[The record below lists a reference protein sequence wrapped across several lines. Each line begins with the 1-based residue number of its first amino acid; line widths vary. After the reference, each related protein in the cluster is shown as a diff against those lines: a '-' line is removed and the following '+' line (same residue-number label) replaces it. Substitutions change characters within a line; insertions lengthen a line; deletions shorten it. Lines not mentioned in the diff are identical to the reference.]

1 MAFPYVSN
9 TLRNNSAGTMS
20 NDEFDKSCQFIIKL
34 GIAAHGYGP
43 STARLE
49 SYLIRVA
56 DSLGIS
62 GVFFSTPSSIEFA
75 FSKVGQI
82 WQRTHVV
89 RLPICDFNMAKLSHM
104 GELVDNLTSGEMT
117 LAEASDRL
125 DQIAALRNPW
135 GQFSYGLSFVAVAVG
150 IAGLLQASFLEI
162 VASGFLSLVVYV
174 IFISAERIGGRFSE
188 SLPFVSAYIV
198 SVFAAAIN
206 LIAPDLNPILV
217 TLSAIIILIPGFQVS
232 VGIIEII
239 DNRVEAG
246 MTRLMSGIVFLVKQ
260 FAGAWLGIA
269 SIELW
274 STSNVE
280 FPTPT
285 FVFVNDV
292 TVGLYIAFLFLGV
305 AVAYQTLVR
314 DLHWVLIGCT
324 LSFAA
329 VITSN
334 NYLGVEY
341 SSLIGAIV
349 AGLFANFWVR
359 VTGRPTSIV
368 LVPSI
373 TVMVSGSIGFRGLVV
388 AATGHSDQGM
398 DMFIQMFT
406 IAASIAAG
414 LLVSNTILRPKISL

>member
-1 MAFPYVSN
+1 
-9 TLRNNSAGTMS
+9 MS
-20 NDEFDKSCQFIIKL
+20 DDDFDKSCQFIIKL

-75 FSKVGQI
+75 FSKVGQT

-89 RLPICDFNMAKLSHM
+89 RLPICDFNMAKLSHT

-117 LAEASDRL
+117 ISEASDRL
-125 DQIAALRNPW
+125 DQIAVLRNPW
-135 GQFSYGLSFVAVAVG
+135 GPFSYGLSFVAVAVG
-150 IAGLLQASFLEI
+150 IAGLLQASFWET
-162 VASGFLSLVVYV
+162 VASGILSLVVYI
-174 IFISAERIGGRFSE
+174 IFIATERIGGRFSE
-188 SLPFVSAYIV
+188 SLPFVSAYV
-198 SVFAAAIN
+198 VGVFATAIN
-206 LIAPDLNPILV
+206 LLVPDLNPILV

-246 MTRLMSGIVFLVKQ
+246 MARLMSGIVFLVKQ

-269 SIELW
+269 SIGLLG
-274 STSNVE
+274 TSNAE
-280 FPTPT
+280 FATPT
-285 FVFVNDV
+285 FFFMNDV
-292 TVGLYIAFLFLGV
+292 SVGLYIALLFLGV
-305 AVAYQTLVR
+305 AAAYQTLVR
-314 DLHWVLIGCT
+314 DLLWVLLGCT

-329 VITSN
+329 VVTSSA
-334 NYLGVEY
+334 YLGVEY
-341 SSLIGAIV
+341 STLIGAII
-349 AGLFANFWVR
+349 AGLFANIWVR
-359 VTGRPTSIV
+359 MTGRPTSIV

-388 AATGHSDQGM
+388 AAAGHSDQGM

-406 IAASIAAG
+406 IAASVAAG
-414 LLVSNTILRPKISL
+414 LLVSNTILRPKITL